1 MCKAVMAER
10 LITWAELRQHTSAE
24 DLWVSLQGKVY
35 DLTAY
40 QHAHPGGALILKH
53 VAGDYCP
60 VEIRKRILLW

>member
-1 MCKAVMAER
+1 MCKAVRAER
-10 LITWAELRQHTSAE
+10 LITWAELRQHTSVE

-53 VAGDYCP
+53 VAGEYLP
-60 VEIRKRILLW
+60 GQFQKRILLW

>member
-1 MCKAVMAER
+1 MCKAVRAER
-10 LITWAELRQHTSAE
+10 LITWAELRQHTSVE

-53 VAGDYCP
+53 VAGECLP
-60 VEIRKRILLW
+60 AQIQKRILLW